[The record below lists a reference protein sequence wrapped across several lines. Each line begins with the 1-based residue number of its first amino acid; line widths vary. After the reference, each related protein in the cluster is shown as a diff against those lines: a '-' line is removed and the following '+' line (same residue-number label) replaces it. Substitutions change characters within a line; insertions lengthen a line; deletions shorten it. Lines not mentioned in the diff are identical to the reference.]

1 MYFCS
6 SIVSAIFK
14 GTYEYDIRGK
24 SQLIKH
30 QIKHNDREQKIVN

>member
-1 MYFCS
+1 MYFCL
-6 SIVSAIFK
+6 SIVSTIFK
-14 GTYEYDIRGK
+14 GTYEYDVRRK